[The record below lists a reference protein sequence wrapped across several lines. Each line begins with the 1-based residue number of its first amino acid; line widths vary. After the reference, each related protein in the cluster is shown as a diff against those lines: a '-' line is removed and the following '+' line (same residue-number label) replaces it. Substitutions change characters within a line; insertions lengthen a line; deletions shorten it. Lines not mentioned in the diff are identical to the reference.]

1 MFLWVGQSV
10 NNQWV
15 ESVFGVPS
23 PAHIDPDR
31 PGLPELDN
39 ALNRRVH
46 DVIDH
51 VRSTRP
57 RSMRV
62 STLAVYLFTRGVFS
76 RKFPGSLDFL
86 LFSLQQIFVSK
97 WFLSF
102 FFNIYPRVSSL
113 SGLISCT

>member
-57 RSMRV
+57 RSMRLTV
-62 STLAVYLFTRGVFS
+62 VRQKDKLEVVLRQFLIEDRGHTELQMSYV
-76 RKFPGSLDFL
+76 DFL
-86 LFSLQQIFVSK
+86 CHIHKEIRNQ
-97 WFLSF
+97 LS
-102 FFNIYPRVSSL
+102 
-113 SGLISCT
+113 